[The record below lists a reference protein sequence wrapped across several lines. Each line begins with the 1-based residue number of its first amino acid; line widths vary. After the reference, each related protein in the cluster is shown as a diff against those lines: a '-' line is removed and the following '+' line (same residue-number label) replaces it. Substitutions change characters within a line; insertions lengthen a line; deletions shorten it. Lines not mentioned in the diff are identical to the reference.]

1 MLEVLRNQSPT
12 QLDRW
17 DWEALRRS
25 ALATSLRVL
34 QSREDAEDAAQE
46 AILRAWRARA
56 GCAGSESSRPWVG
69 RIAHNEALR
78 LGARISQ
85 RQRAEGGM
93 LGELDEPVTNTTPT
107 AELGGRKVVVS
118 TLRGLTPRDAELVRL
133 RYVEDLQYSVIAERL
148 DLPLGTVKIRLHR
161 LHKKLRKVATDEGI
175 PRDI

>member
-12 QLDRW
+12 QLERW

-34 QSREDAEDAAQE
+34 SSREDAEDAAQE

-56 GCAGSESSRPWVG
+56 GCTGAASSRPWVG

-85 RQRAEGGM
+85 RQRAEGGT
-93 LGELDEPVTNTTPT
+93 LGEPDEPLANATPP
-107 AELGGRKVVVS
+107 AELGGRKLVVA

-133 RYVEDLQYSVIAERL
+133 RYVEDLQYSAIAERL

-161 LHKKLRKVATDEGI
+161 LHKKLRKVGTDEGI